1 MVLRSAIS
9 TPPEHDGGVF
19 AFGKGFFSPN
29 LSTGDSNGTTDPVDY
44 DQLML
49 DQV

>member
-1 MVLRSAIS
+1 MEECLLSGR
-9 TPPEHDGGVF
+9 VF
-19 AFGKGFFSPN
+19 FPPN